1 MQDYTHFLI
10 YLSRGLTRYSF
21 AMHGCRAS
29 QKHLI
34 VTLVIEQWPHF
45 FRKPPLC
52 HHITCDFGR
61 ALNIVLGILVGWIV
75 MGRRAGRGTTSAI
88 NNGLTGVFVLML
100 WGVGIQSANEM
111 VRLAMRNRYDGPF
124 EAIIDT
130 FQIGAEF
137 VMIIATVPIGVT
149 LVIAAVL
156 SGLVTEFA
164 GNRWR

>member
-1 MQDYTHFLI
+1 MPTAARLMAALCLAVVAY
-10 YLSRGLTRYSF
+10 
-21 AMHGCRAS
+21 
-29 QKHLI
+29 
-34 VTLVIEQWPHF
+34 VISEMV
-45 FRKPPLC
+45 KPLMPES
-52 HHITCDFGR
+52 TDFGYFVP
-61 ALNIVLGILVGWIV
+61 LNIVLGILVGWIV
-75 MGRRAGRGTTSAI
+75 MGGRAGRGTTSAI
-88 NNGLTGVFVLML
+88 NNGLTGIFVLML
-100 WGVGIQSANEM
+100 WAVGIQAANEM